1 MNNQTSNKLYFLV
14 PFLIGAAIAAG
25 IFIGYFL
32 GGPESDSN
40 AGNFKRLHQSD
51 KLRDAMQYIMHEYVD
66 TLNRESLEE
75 DALVALLEQLDPHSA
90 YIPAVEAESMNE
102 VLQGNF
108 DGIGVEFNIR
118 RDTIMVVSAISG
130 GPSEVLG
137 IRSGDRIIAIEGKS
151 IAGVGVT
158 NDDVMKKLRGER
170 GTKVKVTILR
180 PSEERKIDYT
190 ITRGQIPIY
199 SVDATYMITPQVG
212 YIKISRFA
220 ATTYSEYLKAFN
232 QLRMNGMQKLVLD
245 LRGNPGGYLNA
256 AVDLCDEFLP
266 GGKKIVYTEGKA
278 RKREEFVATSK
289 GGFENGSLVVL
300 IDEGSASA
308 SEIVSGAVQDND
320 RGWVV
325 GRRSF
330 GKGLVQEEVRFDDG
344 SAMRLTIARYYTPT
358 GRCIQKP
365 YKDGLEAYYN
375 ELNDRFEHG
384 EMLNPDS
391 AEVFDTLTYTTPSG
405 RKVYGGGGIMPDVF
419 IPADTSGY
427 SRYASELVSKGL
439 LNRFAFDYVDT
450 RRNELKSRYKSAEDF
465 AARFPIGAV
474 MQDFTSFAQKEG
486 VPFNKI
492 QYDQSYDLLSGQMLA
507 LLGRPLF
514 GNNGFYSLLNRDD
527 KFVKKAVELL
537 DKNKLVSTSSQQPAK
552 KTTL

>member
-1 MNNQTSNKLYFLV
+1 MQNKPSTRLYFFI

-25 IFIGYFL
+25 IFIGYYL
-32 GGPESDSN
+32 GGPQVELT
-40 AGNFKRLHQSD
+40 AGGFKRLHDSD
-51 KLRDAMQYIMHEYVD
+51 KLRDAIQYIMHEYVD
-66 TLNRESLEE
+66 TLNEKTLEE
-75 DALVALLEQLDPHSA
+75 DAIVALLEQLDPHSA
-90 YIPAVEAESMNE
+90 YIPAAEAETMNE
-102 VLQGNF
+102 QLQGNF

-130 GPSEVLG
+130 GPSEALG
-137 IRSGDRIIAIEGKS
+137 IRSGDRIIAIEGEN

-170 GTKVKVTILR
+170 GTKVKVTIYR
-180 PSEERKIDYT
+180 PSEKGNIDYN

-199 SVDATYMITPQVG
+199 SLDASYMLNPSIG
-212 YIKISRFA
+212 YVKISRFA

-232 QLRMNGMQKLVLD
+232 ELRMKGMQKLVLD

-266 GGKKIVYTEGKA
+266 GGRKIVYTEGKA
-278 RKREEFVATSK
+278 RKREDFVATAK
-289 GGFENGSLVVL
+289 GGFENGALVVL

-365 YKDGLEAYYN
+365 YSDGIEAYYN
-375 ELNDRFEHG
+375 ELNERFVHG
-384 EMLNPDS
+384 ELLSADS
-391 AEVFDTLTYTTPSG
+391 VNAFDTLAYKTPSG

-419 IPADTSGY
+419 ISIDTSDY
-427 SRYASELVSKGL
+427 SKYASEVISAGL
-439 LNRFAFDYVDT
+439 LNRFAFDYVDSH
-450 RRNELKSRYKSAEDF
+450 RKVLEIKYKNADEFVTS
-465 AARFPIGAV
+465 FPIAQV
-474 MQDFTSFAQKEG
+474 MSEFTTFASKEG
-486 VPFNKI
+486 VPFRKE
-492 QYDQSYDLLSGQMLA
+492 QYLQSSEWLSSQMLA

-514 GNNGFYSLLNRDD
+514 GNDGFYSILNRNDR
-527 KFVKKAVELL
+527 FIKKALELL
-537 DKNKLVSTSSQQPAK
+537 EKNKLVTASQEANTKP
-552 KTTL
+552 TL

>member
-1 MNNQTSNKLYFLV
+1 MQNKPSTRLYFFI

-32 GGPESDSN
+32 GGPQVELT
-40 AGNFKRLHQSD
+40 AGGFKRLHDSD
-51 KLRDAMQYIMHEYVD
+51 KLRDALQYIMHEYVD
-66 TLNRESLEE
+66 TLNEKTLEE
-75 DALVALLEQLDPHSA
+75 DAIVALLEQLDPHSA
-90 YIPAVEAESMNE
+90 YIPAAEAETMNE
-102 VLQGNF
+102 QLQGNF

-130 GPSEVLG
+130 GPSEALG
-137 IRSGDRIIAIEGKS
+137 IRSGDRIIAIEGES

-170 GTKVKVTILR
+170 GTKVKVTIYR
-180 PSEERKIDYT
+180 PSEKGNIDYN

-199 SVDATYMITPQVG
+199 SLDARYMLNPTIG

-232 QLRMNGMQKLVLD
+232 ELRMKGMQKLVLD

-266 GGKKIVYTEGKA
+266 GGRKIVYTEGQA
-278 RKREEFVATSK
+278 RKREDFVATAK
-289 GGFENGSLVVL
+289 GGFENGALVVL

-365 YKDGLEAYYN
+365 YTEGIEAYYN
-375 ELNDRFEHG
+375 ELNDRFVHG
-384 EMLNPDS
+384 EMLSADS
-391 AEVFDTLTYTTPSG
+391 VNAFDTLAYKTPSG

-419 IPADTSGY
+419 ISIDTSDY
-427 SRYASELVSKGL
+427 SKYASEVISAGL
-439 LNRFAFDYVDT
+439 LNRFAFDYVDSH
-450 RRNELKSRYKSAEDF
+450 RKALESKYKDADEFVRS
-465 AARFPIGAV
+465 FPIAQV
-474 MQDFTSFAQKEG
+474 MSEFTTFASKEG
-486 VPFNKI
+486 VPFRKE
-492 QYDQSYDLLSGQMLA
+492 QYEQSSVWLSSQMLA

-514 GNNGFYSLLNRDD
+514 GNDGFYSILNRNDR
-527 KFVKKAVELL
+527 FVKKALELL
-537 DKNKLVSTSSQQPAK
+537 EKNKLVTASQEANTKP
-552 KTTL
+552 TL